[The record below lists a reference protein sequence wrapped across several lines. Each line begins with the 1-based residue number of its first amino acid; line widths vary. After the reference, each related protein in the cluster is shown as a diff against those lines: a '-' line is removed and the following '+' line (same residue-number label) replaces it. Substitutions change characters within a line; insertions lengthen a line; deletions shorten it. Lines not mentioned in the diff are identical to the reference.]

1 MENRIRHIWKDGG
14 TALNAWLNIGHSFSA
29 EIMAAQDFD
38 ALTIDAQH
46 GPLDYT
52 AVLPMLQA
60 MRGSGKTLMARVPW
74 RDPTWIM
81 KFLDAGA
88 MGIICPM
95 VNNAEQAEEFVSYLR
110 FPPHGQR
117 SWGPTR
123 AGLAYP
129 GYEKDEV
136 NASVLAFAMIE
147 TAEAL
152 DNLDEIA
159 ATRYLDAL
167 YIGPSDLS
175 VGMSNGALKPGLDR
189 EEPEVIDTLH
199 MIAETAKKHGIRAAL
214 HCGSPEYAA
223 RATAW
228 GFDLLTIA
236 SDNAIL
242 ARGAASTIATVRGAL
257 QKG

>member
-1 MENRIRHIWKDGG
+1 MDNRIREIWENGG
-14 TALNAWLNIGHSFSA
+14 TVLNGWLNIGHPFSA

-38 ALTIDAQH
+38 ALTIDGQH
-46 GPLDYT
+46 GPLDYSNI
-52 AVLPMLQA
+52 LPMLQA
-60 MRGSGKTLMARVPW
+60 MTGSGKTLLARVPW

-95 VNNAEQAEEFVSYLR
+95 VNNRAEAEEFVSYLR
-110 FPPHGQR
+110 YPPHGQR

-123 AGLAYP
+123 ATYAYS
-129 GYEKDEV
+129 GYDKEEA

-152 DNLDEIA
+152 ENLDEIA
-159 ATRYLDAL
+159 ATPHLDAL

-175 VGMSNGALKPGLDR
+175 IGMSNGALKPGLDR
-189 EEPEVIDTLH
+189 EEPEVIEVLQH
-199 MIAETAKKHGIRAAL
+199 IAATAKKNGIRSVL

-223 RATAW
+223 RGIDW
-228 GFDLLTIA
+228 GFDMFTIA
-236 SDNAIL
+236 AD
-242 ARGAASTIATVRGAL
+242 GAL
-257 QKG
+257 LAQSASAAVAKMRKALG